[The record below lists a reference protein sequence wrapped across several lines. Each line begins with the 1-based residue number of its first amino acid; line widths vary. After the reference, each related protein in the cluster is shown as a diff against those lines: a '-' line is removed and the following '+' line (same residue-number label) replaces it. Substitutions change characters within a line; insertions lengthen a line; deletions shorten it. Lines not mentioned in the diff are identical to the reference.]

1 MLKRAICMLLTLGL
15 LLGSFALA
23 EEKVL
28 DLRGKKFSGVE
39 DVCKALDG
47 RACGDIKYL
56 LLGTVENRC
65 HIAFCGVSHLIY
77 LTCNRDNFS
86 ECRFIPYDFCIVKN
100 V

>member
-39 DVCKALDG
+39 DVCKAIDG
-47 RACGDIKYL
+47 AGEVDVVDLTTWAC
-56 LLGTVENRC
+56 
-65 HIAFCGVSHLIY
+65 
-77 LTCNRDNFS
+77 
-86 ECRFIPYDFCIVKN
+86 P
-100 V
+100 